1 MFIFNLFCVTMARSR
16 KRIIYRKRR
25 KYNIEN
31 RPIEIQFASQSQ
43 ENGFYQNQTVIVPPS
58 TVEGVRQVARITISL
73 QGPQPLYWAIVYIPE
88 GVTTTA
94 LFPNS
99 DTLFEPSNYVLN
111 AGVVDPDAGP
121 IRISSKLRKNL
132 NAGDRIYLLT
142 ATATNQ
148 TVYRG
153 LVRYAVCYN

>member
-1 MFIFNLFCVTMARSR
+1 MARYR
-16 KRIIYRKRR
+16 KRIIYRTKR

-31 RPIEIQFASQSQ
+31 RPIEIQFTGTTQ
-43 ENGFYQNQTVIVPPS
+43 ENGFYQQATVIVPPS
-58 TVEGVRQVARITISL
+58 TIEGVRQVARMTISL
-73 QGPQPLYWAIVYIPE
+73 QGPQPLYWALVYIPE

-99 DTLFEPSNYVLN
+99 TTLFEPSNYVLN

-121 IRISSKLRKNL
+121 IRISTKLRKNL
-132 NAGDRIYLLT
+132 NAGDRIFLLT
-142 ATATNQ
+142 ATGTTQ

-153 LVRYAVCYN
+153 LVRYAICYN